1 MSPSAQRKDELALTE
16 KDAREIKKSL
26 VAFSKSANVLSSNH
40 PRMIEK
46 YPDQWV
52 AVGKGKVLAHG
63 KSIDAVLKKVDKMG
77 IDRADIIV
85 RLIEKNLR
93 TFIL

>member
-1 MSPSAQRKDELALTE
+1 MNAPAQPKTNLALAA
-16 KDAREIKKSL
+16 KDASKIKKSL
-26 VAFSKSANVLSSNH
+26 KAFSKSARVLSSDR
-40 PRMIEK
+40 PRMIDK

-52 AVGKGKVLAHG
+52 AVGQGGVLAHG
-63 KSIDAVLKKVDKMG
+63 KSIEAVLKKIDKMG